1 MDIVRRLL
9 AFALN
14 ALGVLWLA
22 YALVGRGVG
31 VVDHVWGWGLVL
43 SGLIV
48 RRAPTHEIRQAETK
62 ARRDMPPA

>member
-1 MDIVRRLL
+1 MDIVRRLF

-22 YALVGRGVG
+22 YALIGRGVG
-31 VVDHVWGWGLVL
+31 IVDHIWGWGFVL

-48 RRAPTHEIRQAETK
+48 RRAPTHEIRAAEAR
-62 ARRDMPPA
+62 ARRDMPPP